1 MDLETGRF
9 YLENQISED
18 EAKELVDITINRLQQ
33 LEQPSLSKF
42 PITL

>member
-42 PITL
+42 PAIR

>member
-42 PITL
+42 PIIR